1 MCKIYTRLP
10 FLEEIA
16 EEVQLIGDRIPP
28 VIPAV
33 YARPFGVFVRYLQ
46 PEHFLVQLSV
56 TADEEIA
63 GAAIE
68 DECHRRAR
76 IFCDHTGYRVID
88 PVLRVR

>member
-16 EEVQLIGDRIPP
+16 EEVQLIGDRILP

-33 YARPFGVFVRYLQ
+33 YARSFGVFVRYLQ

-63 GAAIE
+63 GASKE
-68 DECHRRAR
+68 LEGKTELD
-76 IFCDHTGYRVID
+76 
-88 PVLRVR
+88 VLIAYLQGMGLEMKGAK

>member
-16 EEVQLIGDRIPP
+16 EEVQLIGDRILP

-33 YARPFGVFVRYLQ
+33 YARSFGVFVRYLQ

-63 GAAIE
+63 GASKELEGKTELDVLIAYLQGMGVE
-68 DECHRRAR
+68 MKGAR
-76 IFCDHTGYRVID
+76 
-88 PVLRVR
+88 